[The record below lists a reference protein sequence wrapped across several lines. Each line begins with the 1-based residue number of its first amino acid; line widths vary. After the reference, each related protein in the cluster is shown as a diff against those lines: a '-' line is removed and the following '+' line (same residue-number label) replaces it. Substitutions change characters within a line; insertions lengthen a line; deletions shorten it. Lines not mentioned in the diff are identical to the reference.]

1 MANKVFQKAVLNH
14 ARVTIITPD
23 LMPTGAAQRDR
34 RIAATVDK
42 QQ

>member
-1 MANKVFQKAVLNH
+1 MANKAFQKTVLDH
-14 ARVTIITPD
+14 ARITIITPD
-23 LMPTGAAQRDR
+23 LVPAGAAQRDR